1 MNRQCVIGLTVRDC
15 EKYLDKIFQ
24 NIEKLDNFFEDVHI
38 IFFYDRSKDK
48 TLEKLNSFKEKYED
62 RLIIIENSNKQL
74 SKYRTIRIAY
84 GRNTIKKYI
93 DNHFPNYD
101 YFIIMDADDVCCGD
115 LRIDIIKKYIENTNW
130 DSLSFNRKPNED
142 YYDSWALS
150 IYPCVIHYLKYIDA
164 HRECVFI
171 KDLLKKRLNKLK
183 EGELLE
189 VYSAFAGFA
198 IYRNKKFKNCY
209 YDGTKQFNLPKEII
223 NKAISQR
230 ILFKMHYK
238 IKTNLIE
245 NCEHRSFHIQA
256 ILKNKAKIRITKDY
270 LFD

>member
-1 MNRQCVIGLTVRDC
+1 MNKKCVIGLTVRNC
-15 EKYLDKIFQ
+15 EKYLDKIFK

-38 IFFYDRSKDK
+38 IFFYDKSKDK
-48 TLEKLNSFKEKYED
+48 TLEKLNSYKEKYED

-74 SKYRTIRIAY
+74 SKYRTVRIAY

-93 DNHFPNYD
+93 DNHFSNYE
-101 YFIIMDADDVCCGD
+101 YFIIMDSDDVCCGN
-115 LRIDIIKKYIENTNW
+115 LRIDIIKKYINNKNW
-130 DSLSFNRKPNED
+130 DSLSFNRKPNEG

-150 IYPCVIHYLKYIDA
+150 IYPCVIHYLMFVNYS
-164 HRECVFI
+164 RECNFI
-171 KDLLKKRLNKLK
+171 KKLLKNKLNKLK
-183 EGELLE
+183 DNELLK

-223 NKAISQR
+223 NKAIRQR
-230 ILFKMHYK
+230 IFLKMHYK

-256 ILKNKAKIRITKDY
+256 ILKNNAKIRITKDY